1 MNKVI
6 SLMGP
11 TASGKTDLAIL
22 LSNKFN
28 IEIISVDSV
37 MFYKE
42 FNIGSAKPDQNT
54 LLKNPHRMVDIL
66 EPYES
71 YSVAQFYSDLLIQIN
86 NIHALNKIPLLVG
99 GSIMYFKTFL
109 SGGLS
114 NLEVVSDDIRKY
126 VSDMLLK
133 NNLDYLYK
141 YLLKID
147 KISAQKIHHNDQ
159 YRIVRMIEIFL
170 SNNKKPSDILKKS
183 FRNARDFDYLNLS
196 VIPDNRK
203 DVHQRIEK
211 RLDNML
217 KVGFLD
223 EVTKIKT
230 MHSGLSLPAMS
241 TIGYKQADE
250 YLKNKIS
257 LDVMKSSILSST
269 RQLARRQITWLRHL
283 DATTVYTFA
292 DYDNIK
298 SRLDFFLDRAQSH
311 GVEKL

>member
-22 LSNKFN
+22 LSDKFD

-37 MFYKE
+37 MFYRE
-42 FNIGSAKPDQNT
+42 FNIGSAKPDKNILRQ
-54 LLKNPHRMVDIL
+54 NPHRMVDIL

-71 YSVAQFYSDLLIQIN
+71 YSVVQFYNDLLIQIN

-99 GSIMYFKTFL
+99 GSIMYFKTFF

-114 NLEVVSDDIRKY
+114 DLEIVSEDIKKHVSDT
-126 VSDMLLK
+126 LLK
-133 NNLDYLYK
+133 NDLDYLYK
-141 YLLKID
+141 YLSKID
-147 KISAQKIHHNDQ
+147 KISAQKIHPNDQ

-183 FRNARDFDYLNLS
+183 FRNARDFDYINLS

-203 DVHQRIEK
+203 DVHQRIEN

-217 KVGFLD
+217 KDGLLD
-223 EVTKIKT
+223 EVAKIKK
-230 MHSGLSLPAMS
+230 MYSGLSLPAMS

-250 YLKNKIS
+250 YLENKIS
-257 LDVMKSSILSST
+257 LDVMKSSILSAT
-269 RQLARRQITWLRHL
+269 RQLAKRQITWLRHL
-283 DATTVYTFA
+283 DGTTVYTFA

-298 SRLDFFLDRAQSH
+298 LRLDSFLDIAQ
-311 GVEKL
+311 

>member
-11 TASGKTDLAIL
+11 TATGKTDLAIL
-22 LSNKFN
+22 LANKFN

-42 FNIGSAKPDQNT
+42 FNIGSAKPDKSILFQT
-54 LLKNPHRMVDIL
+54 PHRMVNIL

-71 YSVAQFYSDLLIQIN
+71 YSVVKFYNDLLIQIN
-86 NIHALNKIPLLVG
+86 SIHAINKIPLLVG
-99 GSIMYFKTFL
+99 GSMMYFKTFF

-114 NLEVVSDDIRKY
+114 NLQTVSKDIKKQ
-126 VSDMLLK
+126 VSDMLL
-133 NNLDYLYK
+133 NHNLDYLYK

-147 KISAQKIHHNDQ
+147 QISAKKIHPNDQ

-170 SNNKKPSDILKKS
+170 SNNKKPSDILKKKLS
-183 FRNARDFDYLNLS
+183 NARDFDYLNLS
-196 VIPDNRK
+196 IIPNNRK
-203 DVHQRIEK
+203 NVHQSIEN

-217 KVGFLD
+217 SDGLLD
-223 EVTKIKT
+223 EVSRIKINYP
-230 MHSGLSLPAMS
+230 GLNLPAMS
-241 TIGYKQADE
+241 TIGYKQVDE
-250 YLKNKIS
+250 YLLNKIS
-257 LDVMKSSILSST
+257 IDTMKLNILSSS
-269 RQLARRQITWLRHL
+269 RQLAKRQITWLRHL

-298 SRLDFFLDRAQSH
+298 SRLNFFLGRTQ
-311 GVEKL
+311 

>member
-1 MNKVI
+1 
-6 SLMGP
+6 
-11 TASGKTDLAIL
+11 LA
-22 LSNKFN
+22 NKFD

-42 FNIGSAKPDQNT
+42 FNIGSAKPDKNT
-54 LLKNPHRMVDIL
+54 LRQNPHRMVDIL

-71 YSVAQFYSDLLIQIN
+71 YSVAQFYNDLLIHIN
-86 NIHALNKIPLLVG
+86 SIHAMNKIPLLVG
-99 GSIMYFKTFL
+99 GSIMYFKTFF

-114 NLEVVSDDIRKY
+114 NLEVVSDDIKAR

-141 YLLKID
+141 YLLEVD
-147 KISAQKIHHNDQ
+147 KISAQKIHPNDQ

-183 FRNARDFDYLNLS
+183 FRNAGDFDYLNLS

-203 DVHQRIEK
+203 LVHQRIED
-211 RLDNML
+211 RLHNML
-217 KVGFLD
+217 TDGLLE
-223 EVTKIKT
+223 EVSALKT
-230 MHSGLSLPAMS
+230 MYSGLILPAMS

-257 LDVMKSSILSST
+257 LDIMKSSILAAT
-269 RQLARRQITWLRHL
+269 RQLAKRQITWLRHL
-283 DATTVYTFA
+283 DATTVYTFT

-298 SRLDFFLDRAQSH
+298 LRLDVFLDRA
-311 GVEKL
+311 

>member
-1 MNKVI
+1 
-6 SLMGP
+6 
-11 TASGKTDLAIL
+11 LA
-22 LSNKFN
+22 NKFD

-42 FNIGSAKPDQNT
+42 FNIGSAKPDKNT
-54 LLKNPHRMVDIL
+54 LRQNPHRMVDIL

-71 YSVAQFYSDLLIQIN
+71 YSVAQFYNDLLTHIN
-86 NIHALNKIPLLVG
+86 SIHAMNKIPLLVG
-99 GSIMYFKTFL
+99 GSIMYFKTFF

-114 NLEVVSDDIRKY
+114 NLEVVSDDIKAH
-126 VSDMLLK
+126 VTDMLLK

-141 YLLKID
+141 YLLEVD
-147 KISAQKIHHNDQ
+147 KISAHKIHPNDQ

-183 FRNARDFDYLNLS
+183 IGNARDFDYLNLS

-203 DVHQRIEK
+203 LVHQRIED
-211 RLDNML
+211 RLHNML
-217 KVGFLD
+217 KDGLLE
-223 EVTKIKT
+223 EVSELKT
-230 MHSGLSLPAMS
+230 MYSGLILPAMS

-257 LDVMKSSILSST
+257 SDIMKSSILAAT
-269 RQLARRQITWLRHL
+269 RQLAKRQITWLRHL
-283 DATTVYTFA
+283 DATTVYTFT

-298 SRLDFFLDRAQSH
+298 SRLDVFLDRA
-311 GVEKL
+311 

>member
-22 LSNKFN
+22 LANKFD

-42 FNIGSAKPDQNT
+42 FNIGSAKPDKNT
-54 LLKNPHRMVDIL
+54 LRQNPHRMVDIL

-71 YSVAQFYSDLLIQIN
+71 YSVAQFYNDLLTHIN
-86 NIHALNKIPLLVG
+86 SIHAMNKIPLLVG
-99 GSIMYFKTFL
+99 GSIMYFKTFF

-114 NLEVVSDDIRKY
+114 NLEVVSDDIKAH
-126 VSDMLLK
+126 VTDMLLK

-141 YLLKID
+141 YLLEVD
-147 KISAQKIHHNDQ
+147 KISAHKIHPNDQ

-183 FRNARDFDYLNLS
+183 IGNARDFDYLNLS

-203 DVHQRIEK
+203 LVHQRIED
-211 RLDNML
+211 RLHNML
-217 KVGFLD
+217 KDGLLE
-223 EVTKIKT
+223 EVSELKT
-230 MHSGLSLPAMS
+230 MYSGLILPAMS

-257 LDVMKSSILSST
+257 SDIMKSSILAAT
-269 RQLARRQITWLRHL
+269 RQLAKRQITWLRHL
-283 DATTVYTFA
+283 DATTVYTFT

-298 SRLDFFLDRAQSH
+298 SRLDVFLDRA
-311 GVEKL
+311 

>member
-11 TASGKTDLAIL
+11 TATGKTDLAIL
-22 LSNKFN
+22 LANKFN

-42 FNIGSAKPDQNT
+42 FNIGSAKPDKSILFQT
-54 LLKNPHRMVDIL
+54 PHRMVNIL

-71 YSVAQFYSDLLIQIN
+71 YSVVKFYNDLLIQIN
-86 NIHALNKIPLLVG
+86 SIHAINKIPLLVG
-99 GSIMYFKTFL
+99 GSMMYFKTFF

-114 NLEVVSDDIRKY
+114 NLQAVSEDIKKQ
-126 VSDMLLK
+126 VSDMLLSH
-133 NNLDYLYK
+133 NLDYLYK

-147 KISAQKIHHNDQ
+147 QISAKKIHPNDQ

-170 SNNKKPSDILKKS
+170 SNNKKPSDILKKKLS
-183 FRNARDFDYLNLS
+183 NARDFDYLNLS
-196 VIPDNRK
+196 IIPNNRK
-203 DVHQRIEK
+203 HVHQSIEN

-217 KVGFLD
+217 NDGLLD
-223 EVTKIKT
+223 EVSQIKIN
-230 MHSGLSLPAMS
+230 HPGLNLPAMS
-241 TIGYKQADE
+241 TIGYKQVDE
-250 YLKNKIS
+250 YLLNKIS
-257 LDVMKSSILSST
+257 IDTMKLNILSSS
-269 RQLARRQITWLRHL
+269 RQLAKRQITWLRHL

-298 SRLDFFLDRAQSH
+298 SRLNFFLGRTQ
-311 GVEKL
+311 

>member
-22 LSNKFN
+22 LANKFD

-42 FNIGSAKPDQNT
+42 FNIGSAKPDKNT
-54 LLKNPHRMVDIL
+54 LRQNPHRMVDIL

-71 YSVAQFYSDLLIQIN
+71 YSVAQFYNDLLIHIN
-86 NIHALNKIPLLVG
+86 SIHAMNKIPLLVG
-99 GSIMYFKTFL
+99 GSIMYFKTFF

-114 NLEVVSDDIRKY
+114 NLEVVSDDIKAH
-126 VSDMLLK
+126 VTDMLLK

-141 YLLKID
+141 YLLEVD
-147 KISAQKIHHNDQ
+147 KISAHKIHPNDQ

-183 FRNARDFDYLNLS
+183 IRNARDFDYLNLS

-203 DVHQRIEK
+203 LVHQRIED
-211 RLDNML
+211 RLHNML
-217 KVGFLD
+217 KDGLLE
-223 EVTKIKT
+223 EVSELKT
-230 MHSGLSLPAMS
+230 MYSGLILPAMS

-257 LDVMKSSILSST
+257 SDIMKSSILAAT
-269 RQLARRQITWLRHL
+269 RQLAKRQITWLRHL
-283 DATTVYTFA
+283 DATTVYTFT

-298 SRLDFFLDRAQSH
+298 SRLDVFLDRA
-311 GVEKL
+311 

>member
-22 LSNKFN
+22 LANKFD

-42 FNIGSAKPDQNT
+42 FNIGSAKPDKNT
-54 LLKNPHRMVDIL
+54 LRQNPHRMVDIL

-71 YSVAQFYSDLLIQIN
+71 YSVAQFYNDLLIHIN
-86 NIHALNKIPLLVG
+86 SIHAMNKIPLLVG
-99 GSIMYFKTFL
+99 GSIMYFKTFF

-114 NLEVVSDDIRKY
+114 NLEVVSDDIKAR

-141 YLLKID
+141 YLLEVD
-147 KISAQKIHHNDQ
+147 KISAQKIHPNDQ

-183 FRNARDFDYLNLS
+183 IGNARDFDYLNLS

-203 DVHQRIEK
+203 LVHQRIED
-211 RLDNML
+211 RLHSML
-217 KVGFLD
+217 KDGFLE
-223 EVTKIKT
+223 EVSELNT
-230 MHSGLSLPAMS
+230 MYRGLILPAMS

-257 LDVMKSSILSST
+257 SDIMKSSILAAT
-269 RQLARRQITWLRHL
+269 RQLAKRQITWLRHL
-283 DATTVYTFA
+283 DATTVYTFT

-298 SRLDFFLDRAQSH
+298 SRLDVFLDRA
-311 GVEKL
+311 

>member
-22 LSNKFN
+22 LSDKFD

-42 FNIGSAKPDQNT
+42 FNIGSAKPDKNILRQ
-54 LLKNPHRMVDIL
+54 NPHRMVDIL

-71 YSVAQFYSDLLIQIN
+71 YSVVQFYNDLLIQIN

-99 GSIMYFKTFL
+99 GSIMYFKTFF

-114 NLEVVSDDIRKY
+114 DLEIVSEDIKKHVSDI
-126 VSDMLLK
+126 LLK
-133 NNLDYLYK
+133 NDLDYLYK
-141 YLLKID
+141 YLSKID
-147 KISAQKIHHNDQ
+147 KISAQKIHPNDQ

-183 FRNARDFDYLNLS
+183 FRNARDFDYINLS

-203 DVHQRIEK
+203 NVHQRIEN

-217 KVGFLD
+217 KDGFLD
-223 EVTKIKT
+223 EVAKIKK
-230 MHSGLSLPAMS
+230 MYSGLSLPAMS

-250 YLKNKIS
+250 YLENKIS
-257 LDVMKSSILSST
+257 LDVMKSSILSAT
-269 RQLARRQITWLRHL
+269 RQLAKRQITWLRHL
-283 DATTVYTFA
+283 DGTTVYTFA

-298 SRLDFFLDRAQSH
+298 LRLDSFLDIAQ
-311 GVEKL
+311 

>member
-22 LSNKFN
+22 LANKFDV
-28 IEIISVDSV
+28 EIISVDSV

-42 FNIGSAKPDQNT
+42 FNIGSAKPDKNT
-54 LLKNPHRMVDIL
+54 LRQSPHRMVDIL

-71 YSVAQFYSDLLIQIN
+71 YSVAQFYNDLLIQIN

-99 GSIMYFKTFL
+99 GSIMYFKTFF

-114 NLEVVSDDIRKY
+114 NLEVVSDDVRKC

-147 KISAQKIHHNDQ
+147 KISAQKIHPNDQ

-183 FRNARDFDYLNLS
+183 FGNARNFDYLNLS

-203 DVHQRIEK
+203 HIHQRIEN
-211 RLDNML
+211 RLVNML
-217 KVGFLD
+217 KDGLLE
-223 EVTKIKT
+223 EVSEIKR

-257 LDVMKSSILSST
+257 LDIMKSSILSAT
-269 RQLARRQITWLRHL
+269 RQLAKRQITWLRHL
-283 DATTVYTFA
+283 DATTVYTFT

-298 SRLDFFLDRAQSH
+298 LRLEFFLDSAQ
-311 GVEKL
+311 

>member
-22 LSNKFN
+22 LANKFN

-42 FNIGSAKPDQNT
+42 FNIGSAKPDKNT
-54 LLKNPHRMVDIL
+54 LRQNPHRMVDIL

-71 YSVAQFYSDLLIQIN
+71 YSVAQFYNDLLIHIN
-86 NIHALNKIPLLVG
+86 SIHAMNKIPLLVG
-99 GSIMYFKTFL
+99 GSIMYFKTFF

-114 NLEVVSDDIRKY
+114 NLEVVSNDIKTH
-126 VSDMLLK
+126 VSNMLLK

-141 YLLKID
+141 YLLEVD
-147 KISAQKIHHNDQ
+147 KISAQKIHPNDQ

-203 DVHQRIEK
+203 LVHQRIED
-211 RLDNML
+211 RLHNML
-217 KVGFLD
+217 KDGLLE
-223 EVTKIKT
+223 EVSELKT
-230 MHSGLSLPAMS
+230 MYSGLILPAMS

-257 LDVMKSSILSST
+257 LDIMKSNTLAAT
-269 RQLARRQITWLRHL
+269 RQLAKRQITWLRHL
-283 DATTVYTFA
+283 DATTVYTFT
-292 DYDNIK
+292 DYDNIQ
-298 SRLDFFLDRAQSH
+298 SRIDIFLDRA
-311 GVEKL
+311 

>member
-1 MNKVI
+1 
-6 SLMGP
+6 
-11 TASGKTDLAIL
+11 LA
-22 LSNKFN
+22 NKFD

-42 FNIGSAKPDQNT
+42 FNIGSAKPDKNT
-54 LLKNPHRMVDIL
+54 LRQNPHRMVDIL

-71 YSVAQFYSDLLIQIN
+71 YSVAQFYNDLLIHIN
-86 NIHALNKIPLLVG
+86 SIHAMNKIPLLVG
-99 GSIMYFKTFL
+99 GSIMYFKTFF

-114 NLEVVSDDIRKY
+114 NLEVVSDDIKAR

-141 YLLKID
+141 YLLEVD
-147 KISAQKIHHNDQ
+147 KMSAQKIHPNDQ

-183 FRNARDFDYLNLS
+183 FRNVRDFDYLNLS

-203 DVHQRIEK
+203 LVHQRIDD
-211 RLDNML
+211 RLNNML
-217 KVGFLD
+217 TDGLLE
-223 EVTKIKT
+223 EVSALNT
-230 MHSGLSLPAMS
+230 MHSGLILPAMS

-257 LDVMKSSILSST
+257 LDIMKSSILAAT
-269 RQLARRQITWLRHL
+269 RQLAKRQITWLRHL
-283 DATTVYTFA
+283 DATTVYTFT

-298 SRLDFFLDRAQSH
+298 LRLDVFLDRA
-311 GVEKL
+311 

>member
-22 LSNKFN
+22 LANKFD

-42 FNIGSAKPDQNT
+42 FNIGSAKPDKNT
-54 LLKNPHRMVDIL
+54 LRQNPHRMVDIL

-71 YSVAQFYSDLLIQIN
+71 YSVAQFYNDLLIHIN
-86 NIHALNKIPLLVG
+86 SIHALNKIPLLVG
-99 GSIMYFKTFL
+99 GSIMYFKTFF

-114 NLEVVSDDIRKY
+114 NLEVVSNDIKTH
-126 VSDMLLK
+126 VSNMLLK

-141 YLLKID
+141 YLLEVD
-147 KISAQKIHHNDQ
+147 KISAQKIHPNDQ

-203 DVHQRIEK
+203 LVHQRIED
-211 RLDNML
+211 RLHNML
-217 KVGFLD
+217 KDGLLE
-223 EVTKIKT
+223 EVSELKT
-230 MHSGLSLPAMS
+230 MYSGLILPAMS

-257 LDVMKSSILSST
+257 LDIMKSNTLAAT
-269 RQLARRQITWLRHL
+269 RQLAKRQITWLRHL
-283 DATTVYTFA
+283 DATTVYTFT
-292 DYDNIK
+292 DYDNIQ
-298 SRLDFFLDRAQSH
+298 SRIDIFLDRA
-311 GVEKL
+311 

>member
-22 LSNKFN
+22 LANKFD

-42 FNIGSAKPDQNT
+42 FNIGSAKPDKNT
-54 LLKNPHRMVDIL
+54 LRQNPHRMVDIL

-71 YSVAQFYSDLLIQIN
+71 YSVAQFYNDLLIHIN
-86 NIHALNKIPLLVG
+86 SIHAMNKIPLLVG
-99 GSIMYFKTFL
+99 GSIMYFKTFF

-114 NLEVVSDDIRKY
+114 NLEVVSDDIKAR

-141 YLLKID
+141 YLLEVD
-147 KISAQKIHHNDQ
+147 KISAQKIHPNDQ

-183 FRNARDFDYLNLS
+183 FRNVRDFDYLNLS

-203 DVHQRIEK
+203 LVHQRIDD
-211 RLDNML
+211 RLNNML
-217 KVGFLD
+217 TDGLLE
-223 EVTKIKT
+223 EVSALNT
-230 MHSGLSLPAMS
+230 MHSGLILPAMS

-257 LDVMKSSILSST
+257 LDIMKSSILAAT
-269 RQLARRQITWLRHL
+269 RQLAKRQITWLRHL
-283 DATTVYTFA
+283 DATTVYTFT

-298 SRLDFFLDRAQSH
+298 LRLDVFLDRA
-311 GVEKL
+311 

>member
-22 LSNKFN
+22 LANKFD

-42 FNIGSAKPDQNT
+42 FNIGSAKPDKNT
-54 LLKNPHRMVDIL
+54 LRQNPHRMVDIL

-71 YSVAQFYSDLLIQIN
+71 YSVAQFYNDLLIHIN
-86 NIHALNKIPLLVG
+86 SIHAMNKIPLLVG
-99 GSIMYFKTFL
+99 GSIMYFKTFF

-114 NLEVVSDDIRKY
+114 NLEVVSDDIKAH
-126 VSDMLLK
+126 VTDMLLK

-141 YLLKID
+141 YLLEVD
-147 KISAQKIHHNDQ
+147 KISAHKIHPNDQ

-183 FRNARDFDYLNLS
+183 IGNARDFDYLNLS

-203 DVHQRIEK
+203 LVHQRIED
-211 RLDNML
+211 RLHNML
-217 KVGFLD
+217 KDGLLE
-223 EVTKIKT
+223 EVSELKT
-230 MHSGLSLPAMS
+230 MYSGLILPAMS

-257 LDVMKSSILSST
+257 SDIMKSSILAAT
-269 RQLARRQITWLRHL
+269 RQLAKRQITWLRHL
-283 DATTVYTFA
+283 DATTVYTFT

-298 SRLDFFLDRAQSH
+298 SRLDVFLDRA
-311 GVEKL
+311 

>member
-22 LSNKFN
+22 LANKFD

-42 FNIGSAKPDQNT
+42 FNIGSAKPDKNT
-54 LLKNPHRMVDIL
+54 LRQNPHRMVDIL

-71 YSVAQFYSDLLIQIN
+71 YSVAQFYNDLLTHIN
-86 NIHALNKIPLLVG
+86 SIHAMNKIPLLVG
-99 GSIMYFKTFL
+99 GSIMYFKTFF

-114 NLEVVSDDIRKY
+114 NLEVVSDDIKAH
-126 VSDMLLK
+126 VTDMMLK

-141 YLLKID
+141 YLLEVD
-147 KISAQKIHHNDQ
+147 KISAHKIHPNDQ

-183 FRNARDFDYLNLS
+183 IGNARDFDYLNLS

-203 DVHQRIEK
+203 LVHQRIED
-211 RLDNML
+211 RLHNML
-217 KVGFLD
+217 KDGLLE
-223 EVTKIKT
+223 EVSELKT
-230 MHSGLSLPAMS
+230 MYSGLILPAMS

-257 LDVMKSSILSST
+257 SDIMKSSILAAT
-269 RQLARRQITWLRHL
+269 RQLAKRQITWLRHL
-283 DATTVYTFA
+283 DATTVYTFT

-298 SRLDFFLDRAQSH
+298 SRLDVFLDRA
-311 GVEKL
+311 